1 MKSISLFI
9 GTLVFYLF
17 LVGFVNAQTERKYT
31 YQALDIQ
38 LPPGTVKIIELADL
52 NTDRGEIVGTGA
64 DAEHKW
70 HGLIIN
76 RFTGVAARFDCDGP
90 GSETVVN
97 ATHNGGSVAGACV
110 SNAYGPPEGRVSRGF
125 IYRPQA
131 GGERIFFQP
140 GNNPEV
146 TGINDDGGC
155 VLTYNVMEIPNGP
168 NGHYAAF
175 CEGGEITLPI
185 DPALFP
191 FVNPTGRDLQGRVAG
206 WFYTNWPETSYATGF
221 LLDNGQVTF
230 IAFPGG
236 DSTALWGLSKT
247 EILGQRGGSLNGAK
261 SGGLVPMPPP
271 ERFVYDIAT
280 GQFFTLS
287 LPMTSPGTT
296 LGGMD
301 VKGLNDNGEIIGKYT
316 EVISVWP
323 FSRTVWFIA
332 TPVPDKPLVVAR
344 VKKPKKR

>member
-168 NGHYAAF
+168 NGHYAAPYRLIPRCSRLSILRAATYKAGWLAGSTRTGPRLLMPRGF
-175 CEGGEITLPI
+175 YWT
-185 DPALFP
+185 
-191 FVNPTGRDLQGRVAG
+191 TGR
-206 WFYTNWPETSYATGF
+206 
-221 LLDNGQVTF
+221 
-230 IAFPGG
+230 
-236 DSTALWGLSKT
+236 
-247 EILGQRGGSLNGAK
+247 
-261 SGGLVPMPPP
+261 
-271 ERFVYDIAT
+271 
-280 GQFFTLS
+280 
-287 LPMTSPGTT
+287 
-296 LGGMD
+296 
-301 VKGLNDNGEIIGKYT
+301 
-316 EVISVWP
+316 
-323 FSRTVWFIA
+323 
-332 TPVPDKPLVVAR
+332 
-344 VKKPKKR
+344 